1 MKRLNNEFL
10 YCAHQQSKC
19 YVQEIK
25 IQICGIFNELMT
37 NREKLM
43 A

>member
-1 MKRLNNEFL
+1 MNSFTVLT
-10 YCAHQQSKC
+10 QQSKC

-25 IQICGIFNELMT
+25 IQICGIFKELMT

-43 A
+43 V